1 MLFSTTNI
9 QPSYESEIQKSI
21 LENSRSNEKYNKPKE
36 LAINSSRRLSRLKLI
51 FIAIDGMGDL
61 PIKSLGNK
69 TPLEAAETP
78 NMDNLA
84 RNGETGLMYSVKK
97 GVAPES
103 DAAVISLLGY
113 DPFKYST
120 GRGVI
125 EAIGAGLKMKD
136 GDLAL
141 RCNFATL
148 GQGKNI
154 IDRRVA
160 RSLTT
165 EEAIAL
171 SHAANTQ
178 VKLESYPAT
187 FEFRNTLGHRAVL
200 LIKSRRKP
208 LSSNIT
214 NSDPAYTIVNGIGV
228 AKAKVDM
235 VLKTCEPTDN
245 TEEAKNSAALV
256 NEFINKTYELWD
268 NHPINIKRVAEGL
281 LKANVIL
288 TRDAGHLLPKFFNI
302 DKKYH
307 VDFACLADMHAER
320 GIAQLAGMNSKLLPP
335 PSGNLAKDCEVRV
348 KALIEALPK
357 HDCFYI
363 HLKGPDEPG
372 HDGNCTMKT
381 QIISAIDKY
390 FFGPLL
396 KQISL
401 KDNLICITT
410 DHATPCSLKVHT
422 DTPVPV
428 LISGGSVNSRNN
440 RRMVK
445 FSEKDCAK
453 GNLGLIER
461 GCELMP
467 RLMNLLKQKSP

>member
-1 MLFSTTNI
+1 M
-9 QPSYESEIQKSI
+9 QKNNKANRVSCSI
-21 LENSRSNEKYNKPKE
+21 NEANS
-36 LAINSSRRLSRLKLI
+36 LKLI
-51 FIAIDGMGDL
+51 YVAIDGMGDL

-69 TPLEAAETP
+69 TPLEVAETP
-78 NMDNLA
+78 NMDSLA
-84 RNGETGLMYSVKK
+84 KTGKTGLMYSVQK

-103 DAAVISLLGY
+103 DVAVISLLGY

-125 EAIGAGLKMKD
+125 EAAGVGLNMKD

-160 RSLTT
+160 RTLSTQEATELTKAVNK
-165 EEAIAL
+165 E
-171 SHAANTQ
+171 

-200 LIKSRRKP
+200 LIKSKAKP

-228 AKAKVDM
+228 AKAEVEM
-235 VLKTCEPTDN
+235 VLQTCEPTDK
-245 TEEAKNSAALV
+245 TEAAKVSAGLV
-256 NEFINKTYELWD
+256 NEFIDKSHTLWE
-268 NHPINIKRVAEGL
+268 NHPINLKRAAEGK
-281 LKANVIL
+281 LKANVVL

-302 DKKYH
+302 NQHYH
-307 VDFACLADMHAER
+307 VNFACLADMHAER
-320 GIAQLAGMNSKLLPP
+320 GIAQLAGMDASLLPP
-335 PSGNLAKDCEVRV
+335 PSGNLQKDCEVRV
-348 KALIEALPK
+348 KALLEALPK

-372 HDGNCTMKT
+372 HDGNCTLKT
-381 QIISAIDKY
+381 QVISAIDKY

-401 KDNLICITT
+401 EDNLICITT
-410 DHATPCSLKVHT
+410 DHATPCSLKVHS

-428 LISGGSVNSRNN
+428 LISGDKIIGNGKA
-440 RRMVK
+440 VK
-445 FSEKDCAK
+445 FSERECAK
-453 GNLGLIER
+453 GSLGIIER

-467 RLMNLLKQKSP
+467 KLMELLKK